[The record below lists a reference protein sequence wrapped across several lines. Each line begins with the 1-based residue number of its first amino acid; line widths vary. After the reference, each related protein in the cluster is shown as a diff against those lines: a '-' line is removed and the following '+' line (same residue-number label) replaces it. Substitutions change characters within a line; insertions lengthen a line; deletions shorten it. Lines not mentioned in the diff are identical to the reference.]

1 MITTGSQ
8 FCDSH
13 LPMYNIYSLWARG
26 ARTGKGQGMSSLTK
40 KVVVVLSV
48 IVFGFVAV
56 GYVRGRSSDDKA
68 YRALTVYGEVLDR
81 VQREYVDEPN
91 LHQVTS
97 GALHGLFDSLDPQSS
112 YLSPREYTDYK
123 EKSAASPK
131 AEAGLALT
139 KRFGYISVISAL
151 PDSPAQ
157 KTGLQLGDVLEKIAG
172 FTTGQMAIEQAQL
185 LLSGD
190 PGTVVKLSVIRRGK
204 AEPQEMEITLAKLPA
219 PKLVEDKLEGDIA
232 YLRVPEFQA
241 GATKQIRDDLAQFDR
256 QGAHKLILDLRDCA
270 LGDDQEGISA
280 AQLFLPSGTI
290 TSLKGQTMAAVV
302 FPADA
307 SKVAWTQPVTV
318 LIDTGTAGAAEILAG
333 AIADNHRGE
342 TVGVRTYGTASQQK
356 LIQLDDGSALILTL
370 ANYYTPGGKEIP
382 IDGVAPTREV
392 RPAPED
398 VTAPDQYP
406 PAPSSSPTDPD
417 VKKAIEILQ
426 GAGAARKAA

>member
-1 MITTGSQ
+1 
-8 FCDSH
+8 
-13 LPMYNIYSLWARG
+13 
-26 ARTGKGQGMSSLTK
+26 MSSLTK
-40 KVVVVLSV
+40 KIVIVLSV
-48 IVFGFVAV
+48 IVFGFVCV

-68 YRALTVYGEVLDR
+68 FRALTVYGEVLDR
-81 VQREYVDEPN
+81 IQREYVDEPN

-112 YLSPREYTDYK
+112 YLSPLEYTDYK
-123 EKSAASPK
+123 EKSAASLK

-157 KTGLQLGDVLEKIAG
+157 KAGLQLGDVLEKIAG

-204 AEPQEMEITLAKLPA
+204 AEPQEMEITLAKLPL
-219 PKLVEDKLEGDIA
+219 PKLAEDRLEGDIA
-232 YLRVPEFQA
+232 YVRVPEFQP
-241 GATKQIRDDLAQFDR
+241 GETKQIRDELLQLEH
-256 QGAHKLILDLRDCA
+256 QGAHKLILDLRNCA
-270 LGDDQEGISA
+270 IGDDQEGIST
-280 AQLFLPSGTI
+280 AQLFLSGGTI
-290 TSLKGQTMAAVV
+290 TTLKGQTMSPVV
-302 FPADA
+302 SSADA
-307 SKVAWTQPVTV
+307 TKVAWNQPITV
-318 LIDTGTAGAAEILAG
+318 LIDTGTAGPAEIVAS

-342 TVGVRTYGTASQQK
+342 TVGLRTYGTASQQK
-356 LIQLDDGSALILTL
+356 LIQLEDGSALILTL

-382 IDGVAPTREV
+382 VDGVSPTREV
-392 RPAPED
+392 RPSLED
-398 VTAPDQYP
+398 VTSTDQVL

-426 GAGAARKAA
+426 DSGAARKAA

>member
-1 MITTGSQ
+1 MPSADGFSVGTRRPGLQLIVKGFAPRTANPANLSGQ
-8 FCDSH
+8 C
-13 LPMYNIYSLWARG
+13 YNHISPRRG
-26 ARTGKGQGMSSLTK
+26 ARKREKDTGMSSLTK
-40 KVVVVLSV
+40 KVVVMLSV

-81 VQREYVDEPN
+81 VQREY
-91 LHQVTS
+91 
-97 GALHGLFDSLDPQSS
+97 
-112 YLSPREYTDYK
+112 TDYK
-123 EKSAASPK
+123 EKSAANPK

-151 PDSPAQ
+151 PDSPAE
-157 KTGLQLGDVLEKIAG
+157 KAGLQLGDVLEKIAG

-204 AEPQEMEITLAKLPA
+204 AEPKDMEITLAKLPA

-241 GATKQIRDDLAQFDR
+241 GATKQIRDDLAQFEH

-270 LGDDQEGISA
+270 LGDDQEGIST

-302 FPADA
+302 SSADA
-307 SKVAWTQPVTV
+307 SKVAWTQPLTV

-342 TVGVRTYGTASQQK
+342 TVGIRTYGTASQQK
-356 LIQLDDGSALILTL
+356 LIQLEDGSALILTL
-370 ANYYTPGGKEIP
+370 ANYYTPAGKEIP
-382 IDGVAPTREV
+382 VEGVAPTREV

-398 VTAPDQYP
+398 VTAADQYP

-417 VKKAIEILQ
+417 IKKAIEILQ
-426 GAGAARKAA
+426 GAAAPRKAA